1 MKALET
7 APGLRQGTQC
17 VKQRT
22 QDSWPGCMDVLP
34 SCPQA
39 QPGAQGGSG
48 WPPCPSPL
56 PQKVFL
62 SQCLSVSQA
71 RASAQ
76 DVPLGA
82 SGAPGGAAG
91 PRPQLNQPWDCPQ
104 PLLGDDCSNMLS
116 GTSPLGTTWG
126 LRVPLASTASPRAIF
141 SPVVSCSSTRGQA
154 SSDTPHVC
162 TTQLRAPGCCGEHSS
177 KQEPTASC

>member
-1 MKALET
+1 MREAAHTGLVARLHGCAPILPPGT
-7 APGLRQGTQC
+7 A
-17 VKQRT
+17 QR
-22 QDSWPGCMDVLP
+22 
-34 SCPQA
+34 
-39 QPGAQGGSG
+39 SG
-48 WPPCPSPL
+48 WQRVAPCPSPL
-56 PQKVFL
+56 PQNVFL
-62 SQCLSVSQA
+62 SQCLLVSQA

-91 PRPQLNQPWDCPQ
+91 PRPQLNQPWDRPQ

-162 TTQLRAPGCCGEHSS
+162 TAQLRAPRGRREHSW
-177 KQEPTASC
+177 KQKPTSSC